1 VIERKLQRKSID
13 NRIYLDIFDLFIW
26 LELPPRGKK
35 VQELDG
41 KDARI
46 AAMHEV
52 VRLQEK
58 TIDEMVRAQEKI
70 SEAQRRR

>member
-1 VIERKLQRKSID
+1 MSG
-13 NRIYLDIFDLFIW
+13 FIW
-26 LELPPRGKK
+26 EHKELILVLAGALSLAYTAGKK
-35 VQELDG
+35 VQELEG

-52 VRLQEK
+52 VTLQEK